1 MDPDTGPGPSQAEAQ
16 QGDDAPAIAARSYSL
31 AEVAAMYLP
40 PEWDGVLWLSRRLS
54 RGEIPGYKVG
64 RVWRMTDDDV
74 TAFIDS
80 HRKPPKPK
88 PDMTDTGPPTPA
100 TTVYEGLSRRSR
112 DRLKKRS

>member
-1 MDPDTGPGPSQAEAQ
+1 MMQT
-16 QGDDAPAIAARSYSL
+16 YSL

-88 PDMTDTGPPTPA
+88 PDMTAPPPVTAPA
-100 TTVYEGLSRRSR
+100 SFLDGLSPRSR
-112 DRLKKRS
+112 ARLLNRRADQP